1 MCVSVPYC
9 ASSDIAS
16 PVLIVRNGIPVLYI
30 ATYHVAPTAS
40 AAAEGQITVSASAPA
55 FATTLRLAAPSSIP
69 TNAPGGSNS
78 GGMIKPEILPLFFLC
93 LCACVAL

>member
-1 MCVSVPYC
+1 M
-9 ASSDIAS
+9 
-16 PVLIVRNGIPVLYI
+16 LLYI

-55 FATTLRLAAPSSIP
+55 FATTLRLAAPSSFP

-78 GGMIKPEILPLFFLC
+78 GAMITPKILPLYGLFFLC
-93 LCACVAL
+93 LCAYVAL